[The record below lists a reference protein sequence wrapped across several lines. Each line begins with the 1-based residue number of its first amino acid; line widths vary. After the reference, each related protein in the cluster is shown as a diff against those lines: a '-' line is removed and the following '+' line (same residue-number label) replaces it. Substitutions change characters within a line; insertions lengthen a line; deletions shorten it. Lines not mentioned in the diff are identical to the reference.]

1 MALFQSDPAKTLQR
15 EIDKVRANLS
25 RLTLK
30 LAECESGIAERQKQ
44 AHALALDGST
54 DDSELDKAEAATRA
68 MQDRK
73 ATIATAKIEVTQ
85 QLELLEHDLAQH
97 IDGKARRQTVI
108 ELEQMAADLEKAASE
123 IDPILERIITIT
135 GDASAGQIW
144 DAIGMH
150 NFASASKTQIPD
162 GIKLVVRAMK
172 EHAVR
177 VLDGRAAAVLL
188 KSIPVRAPVPVSPPS
203 EGIFTYTDPIHAP
216 IYRAPLKD
224 TGQ

>member
-1 MALFQSDPAKTLQR
+1 MALFQSDPAKTRQR
-15 EIDKVRANLS
+15 EIDNVRANLS

-30 LAECESGIAERQKQ
+30 LAECESGIADRQKQ
-44 AHALALDGST
+44 AHVLALNGET
-54 DDSELDKAEAATRA
+54 DDSDLDRAEAATRA
-68 MQDRK
+68 LQDRT

-85 QLELLEHDLAQH
+85 QLELLELDLAQH
-97 IDGKARRQTVI
+97 LDDKTRRQTVA
-108 ELEQMAADLEKAASE
+108 ELEQMAADLEKAALE
-123 IDPILERIITIT
+123 IDPILKRIIAIT

-188 KSIPVRAPVPVSPPS
+188 KPSPVSAPVPVSPS
-203 EGIFTYTDPIHAP
+203 EDIFTYTDPVHAP
-216 IYRAPLKD
+216 VYRAPLSD
-224 TGQ
+224 TGR